1 MSNFFAVGKD
11 INIMSNDE
19 RDLEVLR
26 YSSGTDST
34 LEYYLKMA
42 QKVESFWLIL

>member
-1 MSNFFAVGKD
+1 MNNFFAVGKD

-19 RDLEVLR
+19 RSLEVLR

-34 LEYYLKMA
+34 L
-42 QKVESFWLIL
+42 